1 MERIRSRSGYAS
13 MSNRNLIL
21 AAAGIGG
28 GINPNAYDL
37 SKAVS
42 MPGTYDLS
50 DITETTWTLSTDG
63 NITRDIDPTVITWGD
78 NGRYFFFT
86 GTGTPSRIVG
96 QYETLTPYVISGMTY
111 LGGFGVSSQE
121 AAPWGL
127 AFKPDGTKM
136 YVCGTSGDDINEYNL
151 STAWDITTASYS
163 QNFSISAQDTAPR
176 NIVFKPDGTKMFVTG
191 TTNDNVYE
199 YVLSTPWDIST
210 LSYVQSFSVSSQTL
224 VPIGLD
230 FKPDG
235 TRMFVTAF
243 DDLTDA
249 KVYQYSLSTAW
260 DLSTASYDS
269 ISLNPAVGGA
279 VAEWI
284 LGKVQFDGTGG
295 SITIFYYAAAVEPI
309 RFKVYQ
315 QWAGGS
321 FFDTASQDN
330 NPDDIYIKP
339 DGTKMYVLGG
349 AGDDVL
355 EYDLST
361 PFNASTASYVQNFVV
376 TSQEATPKGLF
387 FKPDGTKFYICGET
401 NDTVYQY
408 ALSTPWDVST
418 ASYESISKSVAA
430 QETQPN
436 GLAFKDD
443 GIKMYVVGPG
453 GDAVFEY
460 NLSSAWDVSSA
471 SYSQSFSVASQ
482 ETSPR
487 GLAFSQDGS
496 YMFVCGPGADAAFKY
511 TLATPW
517 DVSTASL
524 SQTMKFFSLIE
535 NVSGMT
541 FDPTGTYLYFTDISK
556 DIVTQFQIPST

>member
-1 MERIRSRSGYAS
+1 MDLTVLNQA
-13 MSNRNLIL
+13 M
-21 AAAGIGG
+21 AAAGATGG
-28 GINPNAYDL
+28 ANPNAYDL

-42 MPGTYDLS
+42 MPGTYDLT

-63 NITRDIDPTVITWGD
+63 NITREIVPTALAWGD
-78 NGRYFFFT
+78 NGKYFFHVGQQGGAT
-86 GTGTPSRIVG
+86 SRFVQ
-96 QYETLTPYVISGMTY
+96 QYETVTPYVISGMTY
-111 LGGFGVSSQE
+111 LGGISVATQE
-121 AAPWGL
+121 TGPNGL

-136 YVCGTSGDDINEYNL
+136 YVTGTSGDDINEYSL
-151 STAWDITTASYS
+151 STAWDVTTASFD
-163 QNFSISAQDTAPR
+163 QNFSFASQDTAPSSP
-176 NIVFKPDGTKMFVTG
+176 VFKPDGTKLFITG

-199 YVLSTPWDIST
+199 YSLSTPWDVST
-210 LSYVQSFSVSSQTL
+210 LSYVQSFSVSSQSL
-224 VPIGLD
+224 IPRSID

-235 TRMFVTAF
+235 TKMFLV
-243 DDLTDA
+243 DYEDLTNA
-249 KVYQYSLSTAW
+249 KIYQYSLSTAW
-260 DLSTASYDS
+260 DISTASYDS
-269 ISLNPAVGGA
+269 ISLNPSFLTT
-279 VAEWI
+279 AEWF
-284 LGKVQFDGTGG
+284 LFDFLFDGTGG
-295 SITIFYYAAAVEPI
+295 TITLGVFASAVEPN

-321 FFDTASQDN
+321 FFDTAAQDN

-361 PFNASTASYVQNFVV
+361 PFDASTASYVQNFVV

-408 ALSTPWDVST
+408 SLSVAWDIST
-418 ASYESISKSVAA
+418 ASYDSISKSVSA
-430 QETQPN
+430 QETQPH
-436 GLAFKDD
+436 GLAFKND
-443 GIKMYVVGPG
+443 GTKMYIVGPA

-460 NLSSAWDVSSA
+460 DLSTAWDVSSA
-471 SYSQSFSVASQ
+471 SYLQSFSVASQ

-496 YMFVCGPGADAAFKY
+496 YMFVCGPTADAAFKY
-511 TLATPW
+511 TLSTPW

-524 SQTMKFFSLIE
+524 SQTMKLFSLIE

-556 DIVTQFQIPST
+556 DIVAQFQIPST